1 MKYRQIFWAIILIA
15 MGLIILFGNLGWIEF
30 HWSTIWQLWPLILIV
45 WGISILPVKD
55 LWKFTFLGVTIL
67 FAILFFNRITE
78 PRYWFQW
85 HGNGIHFDN
94 DLSSGDNS
102 DTARTWQ
109 MEAQSL
115 TVPFDSLTRKAVLNL
130 EAAAGN
136 FKIEGL
142 TTEMIS
148 FQKEG
153 DIGNY
158 SLLTSDENGK
168 KMITLQLEKSD
179 HPRNFTKNK
188 VEMRLSDKTAW
199 DLDFDI
205 GAASLEM
212 DLKDYRIDTAEI
224 NSGASSIEITL
235 GSKNPMTYLNFNA
248 GASSID
254 IRIPKESACEIRS
267 ESFLVSRDFPGF
279 SKKGDGRYQSDN
291 FSTGK
296 NKIYIRLE
304 SAVSSISVDRY

>member
-1 MKYRQIFWAIILIA
+1 MKYRQIFWAIILIFL
-15 MGLIILFGNLGWIEF
+15 GLIILIGNLGWIDF
-30 HWSTIWQLWPLILIV
+30 NWSTIWQLWPLILII
-45 WGISILPVKD
+45 WGISILPIKD
-55 LWKFTFLGVTIL
+55 LWKFILLGITIL
-67 FAILFFNRITE
+67 FTILFFNRITE

-85 HGNGIHFDN
+85 HGNGIHFDR
-94 DLSSGDNS
+94 DWDRSDDS
-102 DTARTWQ
+102 DTAYSWK
-109 MEAQSL
+109 MESQSL
-115 TVPFDSLTRKAVLNL
+115 AVPFDSLTRKGVLIL

-142 TTEMIS
+142 TTEMLS

-168 KMITLQLEKSD
+168 KEITLQLEKGD
-179 HPRNFTKNK
+179 RPRNFTRNK
-188 VEMRLSDKTAW
+188 VEMRLNDKTPW

-205 GAASLEM
+205 GAASIEM

-224 NSGASSIEITL
+224 NSGASSIKITL
-235 GSKNPMTYLNFNA
+235 GAKSPMTHLNFNA

-279 SKKGDGRYQSDN
+279 SKKEDGVYRSDN
-291 FSTGK
+291 FATGT